1 MNSINLNNLKTM
13 KNTFLTLAIASTLFI
28 SCGEDDTAD
37 IIINNTDNSV
47 TNIVNGGGSTDP
59 GAETIYISGT
69 YTSNLDLLAKNN
81 YILNGALVMASGTTL
96 SIEAGTTINALASGS
111 DIYIAIAQG
120 AKIEANGTASAPI
133 VMTSNSTAPKAGDWG
148 GLILLGKA
156 PINSVSS
163 GTSTSEIGGLPY
175 GGTNAADN
183 SGTIRY
189 VRVQYS
195 GGKADGQS
203 ENNGFSFYGVGNGTT
218 VEYIQMFEGL
228 DDGLEFFGGTVNVNY
243 VSVIN
248 AQDDSID
255 WTEGFSGKVTNAY
268 IKQGVDH
275 DKAFEADGYNTD
287 IGNNASPKFWSAPT
301 ITNATVYGFAA
312 DIATSEAIRLR
323 AGTQGIFTNIVLN
336 DFGKGTELKGD
347 GGNNPTG
354 NWVVDKTLH
363 LNDITFNNVTTKVVN
378 QTAAI
383 FTDADLVT
391 GDGNGTGTDYATWGA
406 GWTVN

>member
-1 MNSINLNNLKTM
+1 MNLNKSKTM

-37 IIINNTDNSV
+37 IIINNTDNSNTV
-47 TNIVNGGGSTDP
+47 INNGGDSGSNP
-59 GAETIYISGT
+59 SQETIYISGT
-69 YTSNLDLLAKNN
+69 YVDDLTLLAKND

-96 SIEAGTTINALASGS
+96 TIEAGTTINALASGS
-111 DIYIAIAQG
+111 DVYIAIAQG
-120 AKIEANGTASAPI
+120 AKIQANGTSTAPI
-133 VMTSNSTAPKAGDWG
+133 VLTSNSTTPKAGDWG

-156 PINSVSS
+156 PINSVST

-175 GGTNAADN
+175 GGTDAADN

-218 VEYIQMFEGL
+218 VEYIQMYEGL

-248 AQDDSID
+248 AYDDSID
-255 WTEGFSGKVTNAY
+255 WTEGYVGNVTNAFV
-268 IKQGVDH
+268 KHGVNH
-275 DKAFEADGYNTD
+275 DKAFECDGYNTD
-287 IGNNASPKFWSAPT
+287 IGNNANPKYFSAPT
-301 ITNATVYGFAA
+301 VNNVTVVGINDA
-312 DIATSEAIRLR
+312 SEAIRLR

-336 DFGKGTELKGD
+336 DFDEGFDLDGD
-347 GGNNPTG
+347 NGDNPTG
-354 NWVVDKTLH
+354 QGVIDGKLHVDGVLFNSVTVKMK
-363 LNDITFNNVTTKVVN
+363 NDTGYTFTEADFITNDG
-378 QTAAI
+378 TA
-383 FTDADLVT
+383 
-391 GDGNGTGTDYATWGA
+391 TGTDYASWGA
-406 GWTVN
+406 GWTVE